1 MAQAIQEE
9 EKVFPREPCDKS
21 LILSSLKKHQP
32 DGVIMGVEKL
42 IQAKK
47 NNFGKVTIP
56 AVLSVIGSMPKCIL
70 YDLDEDGQYIMEE
83 DEITGETKRKLRI
96 GDGNL
101 QTIFF
106 PFYANI
112 GKGEEGLDENTKLVI
127 TPGTSSYS
135 FFKEC
140 LIDGGE
146 LPEDTGN
153 VAIATCFRELKECA
167 EGFTFRGKYELI
179 KGKNRS
185 FPSLLVERVSDEEI

>member
-32 DGVIMGVEKL
+32 DGAIMGVEKL
-42 IQAKK
+42 IQPKK
-47 NNFGKVTIP
+47 NTFGKVTIP
-56 AVLSVIGSMPKCIL
+56 SVLTIVGTMPKCIL
-70 YDLDEDGQYIMEE
+70 YDLDADGQYIMEE
-83 DEITGETKRKLRI
+83 DEITGETKKKLRI

-101 QTIFF
+101 QTVFF

-112 GKGEEGLDENTKLVI
+112 GKGEEGLDEETTLVI

-146 LPEDTGN
+146 LPEDTGD
-153 VAIATCFRELKECA
+153 VAIATNYKELKECC

-185 FPSLLVERVSDEEI
+185 FPSLLVERVSDEEL